1 MNIHEQ
7 FYNAIDAN
15 DLNSAASL
23 VLEHPELLLPY
34 GDGRMY
40 LHDAAWHGRYE
51 IVNLLV
57 EAGCNSTATDR
68 LTGDTP
74 LMCACAGMTKVA
86 IDNHRKV
93 VYYLLS
99 RDPQQPIGR
108 SVLSAVRIPDEAKA
122 LEVATLLLDHGVD
135 VNALYDAFGNP
146 DRLFTALDHAAGRPA
161 LVELLKARGGKT
173 AAELVGNE
181 RALHKQPPPG
191 DATDPV
197 VQFFAAHYGP
207 VGPLALQEIVPGDPP
222 LTLRVVPSPGPKQ
235 PTTVFTSGMAA
246 EPLNCPPE
254 WADEGFAHCEC
265 FLQLPAKWPYAE
277 IKQAKHRWPFEWLAR
292 IARTPHQNGTWMG
305 GLTAIFDN
313 GSPPEPLAS
322 GLPFDSWLAINA
334 HTIDA
339 GEHGPAIRLYHLVP
353 LHPAERELAEKQGVE
368 AMLKALD
375 KAGVGF
381 AIDVKRPSAV

>member
-1 MNIHEQ
+1 MHTPTRML
-7 FYNAIDAN
+7 YDALRDAN
-15 DLNSAASL
+15 IEQANALIIASPSC
-23 VLEHPELLLPY
+23 VDRDYAH
-34 GDGRMY
+34 GSM
-40 LHDAAWHGRYE
+40 LHDMASVGNLSSVRWLVDVAKFAPQIETLYGSITVLDRVISNDFSVNHQECLDFLLARGADPKRGR
-51 IVNLLV
+51 
-57 EAGCNSTATDR
+57 
-68 LTGDTP
+68 
-74 LMCACAGMTKVA
+74 
-86 IDNHRKV
+86 
-93 VYYLLS
+93 
-99 RDPQQPIGR
+99 PII
-108 SVLSAVRIPDEAKA
+108 SAVRIPDEAKA

-207 VGPLALQEIVPGDPP
+207 VAPLALQEIVPGDPP